1 MARYRLL
8 GISGSLRKEAT
19 NRKLL
24 REAARLAGDVEFTMA
39 DVNLPLYDADLEE
52 AEGIPD
58 KVRRLV
64 DQIVNADAVII
75 STPEYNKSI
84 SGVMKNAL
92 DWISRVKGAPLRDKP
107 LAIMS
112 AADGRAGGERAQF
125 ALRLCLV
132 ALRPSLVTGPEMML
146 ANSGAAFDEDGRL
159 TDDRSIKF
167 LTQLMDGLRAEVER
181 AKDA

>member
-1 MARYRLL
+1 MLM
-8 GISGSLRKEAT
+8 
-19 NRKLL
+19 
-24 REAARLAGDVEFTMA
+24 REAARLFDGTEFREA
-39 DVNLPLYDADLEE
+39 DLNLPLYDGDVEDRD
-52 AEGIPD
+52 GIPP
-58 KVRRLV
+58 KVQTLV
-64 DQIVNADAVII
+64 DQILAADAVII

-84 SGVMKNAL
+84 SGVLKNTL

-132 ALRPSLVTGPEMML
+132 AFRPSLVTGPEMML

-159 TDDRSIKF
+159 TDERSIKF